1 MNPPFRQPELP
12 EYWSFFEL
20 LSFRESPKLYSLVYT
35 THTHTYNSP
44 TVALKQREYL
54 RPNKKCEN
62 ECDFINQKVSLYN
75 NTSFLFT
82 VHVIISLC
90 KKTDKERES
99 RLCNT
104 KFVFSKKTSVPCL
117 SLRSMVQSSTLYT
130 HTPCTL
136 FISQK
141 PSHRG
146 SSSGERKTVP
156 SRGRGNLAVEVNPL
170 KQK

>member
-1 MNPPFRQPELP
+1 MNNLNPPFRQPELP

-20 LSFRESPKLYSLVYT
+20 LSFRESPKLYSFVYT

-82 VHVIISLC
+82 VHVIISLR

-99 RLCNT
+99 LGYVT
-104 KFVFSKKTSVPCL
+104 L
-117 SLRSMVQSSTLYT
+117 SLYSRRRHPFPACPCVRWSNLLHYT
-130 HTPCTL
+130 HTHLAPCLFRKNHPIETAAAESAKRFHHVGEETL
-136 FISQK
+136 Q
-141 PSHRG
+141 
-146 SSSGERKTVP
+146 
-156 SRGRGNLAVEVNPL
+156 SRSTL
-170 KQK
+170 

>member
-1 MNPPFRQPELP
+1 MNNLNPPFRQPELP

-20 LSFRESPKLYSLVYT
+20 LSFRESPKLYSFVYT

-82 VHVIISLC
+82 VHVIISLR

-117 SLRSMVQSSTLYT
+117 SCVRWSNLLHYT
-130 HTPCTL
+130 HTHLAPCLFRKNHPIETAAAESAKRFHHVGEETL
-136 FISQK
+136 Q
-141 PSHRG
+141 
-146 SSSGERKTVP
+146 
-156 SRGRGNLAVEVNPL
+156 SRSTL
-170 KQK
+170 